1 MKKIINKH
9 LHIVMYIC
17 SILVLLLVVSCR
29 KDAIIYTSS
38 QKDVDPG
45 YKNSPLLG
53 FYLLNEGNMGMN
65 RATIDFYDFRAGQ
78 YHTDIFSERN
88 PTIVKELGDVGND
101 IQIYGSKCY
110 AVINCS
116 NYIEVFDAYT
126 GIHIKEIE
134 VPNCRYMTFHGNKA
148 YVSSYSGP
156 VAIDPNAEIGF
167 VAEIDTTTLE
177 LQRKVT
183 VGYQPDEIVV
193 KDNKLYCANSGGYRV
208 PDYDTTVSVV
218 DLESFKVIKTIDVAI
233 NLHRL
238 ELDHYG
244 NLYVSSRGDY
254 YKVAPNLYVID
265 TETDTVKK
273 KLDIPV
279 SEMTLSGDSLYYYSV
294 AWSYNTGS
302 NTVNYGIY
310 DTKLQEV
317 VNDHIITDGTDQE
330 IMIPYGIAVNPIN
343 KDVYIT
349 DAQNY
354 VVTGYVYCFSKEGKK
369 KWSVEAG
376 NIPAHFAFLYKQP

>member
-254 YKVAPNLYVID
+254 YNVAPNLYVID